1 MMRRHLGFDCEGA
14 RLAATL
20 DMPNASRPAGLLVV
34 SGGNEIRSGAF
45 AGMAQ
50 LTARLAREHAV
61 PCLRFDRRGVGESE
75 GDNHGFRSSAP
86 DIAAALAAFRQAA
99 PHVRRV
105 IGFGIC
111 DAASAL
117 ALFGAEAGLDGLV
130 LANPW
135 TLDDAGDDAT
145 FPAGALWRR
154 YLGKLA
160 RPGEWR
166 RLLSGGVNLAGMAR
180 DMSGAARQGGGS
192 SLTREMEQS
201 LARFAGPVTILLAE
215 RDRTAQL
222 FEAAWP
228 RGDARVLRH
237 ASAGHAFDEETARDW
252 LVARL
257 VEALA

>member
-1 MMRRHLGFDCEGA
+1 MMRRQVNFACEGA
-14 RLAATL
+14 QLAGTL
-20 DMPNASRPAGLLVV
+20 DMPNAARPCGLLVV

-45 AGMAQ
+45 AGMAR
-50 LTARLAREHAV
+50 LTARLAAEHAV

-75 GDNHGFRSSAP
+75 GDNQGYRSAAP

-117 ALFGAEAGLDGLV
+117 ALFGGDIGLDGLV

-135 TLDDAGDDAT
+135 TRDDDGEVAAL
-145 FPAGALWRR
+145 PAGALWRR

-160 RPGEWR
+160 RPSEWR
-166 RLLSGGVNLAGMAR
+166 RLLSGGVNLAAMAR
-180 DMSGAARQGGGS
+180 DVGDAARQGAGS
-192 SLTREMEQS
+192 SLAREMDEALS
-201 LARFAGPVTILLAE
+201 RFAGPVTILLAQG
-215 RDRTAQL
+215 DRTAQL

-228 RGDARVLRH
+228 RGDGRVVRH
-237 ASAGHAFDEETARDW
+237 ASAGHAFDSGGARDW

-257 VEALA
+257 VEAIA